1 MAIPPLIMSGLPFD
15 QYFDHNKDDWMIA
28 KVLIIWQW
36 YKNDDKMIE
45 TYGEICKDIPWTVLG
60 WLD

>member
-15 QYFDHNKDDWMIA
+15 QYFDHNKDDLIIA

-36 YKNDDKMIE
+36 SKNDDKIIE
-45 TYGEICKDIPWTVLG
+45 TYGEICKDIHWTVLG
-60 WLD
+60 WLN